1 MLTCICN
8 QIHIHVVY
16 GLYFSVSFSN
26 TPKESMFW
34 GGGGVVITDLLEGI
48 MGEKKTKV
56 DF

>member
-8 QIHIHVVY
+8 QIHIRVVY

-34 GGGGVVITDLLEGI
+34 GRPVVITDLLEDI